1 MADVVFRTLQQNDVN
16 NFIMRRVRAIE
27 EELFEAMM
35 VTREAKV
42 LCETFPQDEGLRKD
56 LNAAQ
61 MRVLM
66 LNMRLKTLMPKHN
79 MEGVQM
85 EFEANEAVFVW
96 PDSPAEQE
104 DAPQPESNTSDE
116 SWALPDSESADP
128 EDIEPAPASVT
139 DIPRQRSKY
148 RETS

>member
-104 DAPQPESNTSDE
+104 EVSQPESNT
-116 SWALPDSESADP
+116 PDDESADP
-128 EDIEPAPASVT
+128 EDIEPAPAPVT